1 MLHLH
6 DEKIK
11 FLEETANR
19 IRQDVIEMVVEAGS
33 GHVAGPL
40 DMADIFTALYFHIL
54 KHDPK
59 NPEWEDRDR
68 LILSNGHICPVRYA
82 AMARAGYFPVEE
94 LHTLRKLGTRLQG
107 HPHRT
112 ALPGVETTSG
122 PLGSGLS
129 QAVGMAIALRIPQS
143 NPELGR
149 GVGAKMD
156 ARRPFDAAQGVDG
169 ARRAINVY
177 CLMSDGEQECGQTW
191 EAAMLAGKWKLDNL
205 TALIDRNNIQIDGMT
220 EDIMPLE
227 PLRQK
232 YEAFNWHVLEINGH
246 NFEEIVNAFETAHA
260 IYEKP
265 VLIIAHTIAGKGVD
279 FMEFSYPWHSKTFKP
294 EEAKSALDQLRT
306 LGGKIRSEHE

>member
-1 MLHLH
+1 MSHLH
-6 DEKIK
+6 EDKIK
-11 FLEETANR
+11 FLEEMANT
-19 IRQDVIEMVVEAGS
+19 IRQDCIEMVVEAGS

-40 DMADIFTALYFHIL
+40 DMADIFAALYFHIL

-59 NPEWEDRDR
+59 KPDWEERDR

-82 AMARAGYFPVEE
+82 TMARAGYFPVKE
-94 LHTLRKLGTRLQG
+94 LEPLRKLGTRLQG

-129 QAVGMAIALRIPQS
+129 QAVGMAIA
-143 NPELGR
+143 
-149 GVGAKMD
+149 AKMD
-156 ARRPFDAAQGVDG
+156 KKKFN
-169 ARRAINVY
+169 IY
-177 CLMSDGEQECGQTW
+177 CLMSDGEQEAGQTW
-191 EAAMLAGKWKLDNL
+191 EAAMLAGKLKLDNL

-265 VLIIAHTIAGKGVD
+265 VLIIAHVIAGKGVD
-279 FMEFSYPWHSKTFKP
+279 FMEFSYPWHSKTFKT
-294 EEAKSALDQLRT
+294 EEVKASLDQLRT
-306 LGGKIRSEHE
+306 LGGKIRSEHQ